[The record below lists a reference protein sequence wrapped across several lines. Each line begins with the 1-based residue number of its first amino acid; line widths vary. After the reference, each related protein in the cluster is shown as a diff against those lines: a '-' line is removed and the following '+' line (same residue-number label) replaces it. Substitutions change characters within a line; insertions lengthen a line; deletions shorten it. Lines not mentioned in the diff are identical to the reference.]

1 MGRRITG
8 VVFSDLGRASSFM
21 GLEWVQRVLEEKLG
35 FVPYP
40 ATLNV
45 RLISEEEIAVWE
57 EVKRQVRGVDIPS
70 PDPSFCQA
78 RCFLVEIEGKRR
90 GAVLLPEVEGYPPNK
105 IELIAPVRLKDE
117 LRLQDGDSI
126 SLEFLH

>member
-1 MGRRITG
+1 
-8 VVFSDLGRASSFM
+8 M